1 MGNYLE
7 KIKKIWKLKDLRN
20 KILFVFIMLIIFR
33 AVAAIPVPGVNTS
46 RLHMFFQD
54 NQLFGLLNV
63 FSGAGMDNFSLVMMG
78 VGPYITSSIVM
89 QLMTVIIPSV
99 EKWYREEGEMGR
111 KKFQQVTR
119 ILTVPF
125 ALIQSYGMTTLLK
138 SQNVID
144 NLQGF
149 ELTRTIII
157 VTAGTLFLMWLG
169 ELITEKGIGNGTSL
183 IIFAGIITNIPGAI
197 KRTLATWDPSQLFA
211 YLIFLVVSLIVIAGV
226 IFITEGQRNIPVTYA
241 RRVSGRGMVSSSSYL
256 PLRVNQAGVIPIIF
270 ALSILL
276 FPRMIA
282 NVIGVVGND
291 QVKNIALKVSN
302 FLQDQWVYGIM
313 YFLLVV
319 AFTFFYTTV
328 TFEPTKVSENLQK
341 QGGYIPG
348 VRPGRNTA
356 EYLQKILN
364 RITLA
369 GALFLATIAVLPY
382 IIQGFTHIQSV
393 SIGGTS
399 LLIAVSV
406 ALDSMKQVDSQ
417 LVMRDYDGFLK
428 G

>member
-1 MGNYLE
+1 MPVWD
-7 KIKKIWKLKDLRN
+7 KISKIWKLKDLRN
-20 KILFVFIMLIIFR
+20 KILFVFALLVVFR
-33 AVAAIPVPGVNTS
+33 AVAAIPVPGVDIS
-46 RLHMFFQD
+46 RLKMFFD
-54 NQLFGLLNV
+54 NNQLFGLINV
-63 FSGAGMDNFSLVMMG
+63 FSGGGMHNFSLVMMG

-89 QLMTVIIPSV
+89 QLMTVIIPQV

-111 KKFQQVTR
+111 RKFQQITR

-125 ALIQSYGMTTLLK
+125 ALIQSYGMITLLK
-138 SQNVID
+138 SQNVITS
-144 NLQGF
+144 LGGF
-149 ELTRTIII
+149 ELARTIII
-157 VTAGTLFLMWLG
+157 VTAGTMLLMWLG

-183 IIFAGIITNIPGAI
+183 IIFAGIITNIPGATQ
-197 KRTLATWDPSQLFA
+197 RTFSTWDPSQ
-211 YLIFLVVSLIVIAGV
+211 IFSYAIFVAVSLLVIAGV
-226 IFITEGQRNIPVTYA
+226 VFITEGQRNIPVTYA

-282 NVIGVVGND
+282 NVIGVVGSD
-291 QVKNIALKVSN
+291 KVKDIALKVST
-302 FLQDQWVYGIM
+302 FLQDKWVYGIM

-348 VRPGRNTA
+348 VRPGRSTA
-356 EYLQKILN
+356 EYLQRILN

-369 GALFLATIAVLPY
+369 GALFLALIAVLPY

-406 ALDSMKQVDSQ
+406 ALDSMKQIDSQ
-417 LVMRDYDGFLK
+417 LVMRDYDGFLRS
-428 G
+428 

>member
-1 MGNYLE
+1 MRVWG
-7 KIKKIWKLKDLRN
+7 KIKKIWKLKELRN
-20 KILFVFIMLIIFR
+20 KILFVFGALVIFR
-33 AVAAIPVPGVNTS
+33 AIAAVPVPDIDTTRLS
-46 RLHMFFQD
+46 RFFEN

-89 QLMTVIIPSV
+89 QLMTVVIPAV
-99 EKWYREEGEMGR
+99 EKWYREEGDIGR

-119 ILTVPF
+119 LLTVPF
-125 ALIQSYGMTTLLK
+125 SLVQSFGMITLLK
-138 SQNVID
+138 SQQVI
-144 NLQGF
+144 NQVQGI
-149 ELTRTIII
+149 ELVKIMII
-157 VTAGTLFLMWLG
+157 VTAGTIFLMWLG

-183 IIFAGIITNIPGAI
+183 IIFAGILASIPNAI
-197 KRTLATWDPSQLFA
+197 RQTAATWDPSQLFS
-211 YLIFLVVSLIVIAGV
+211 YLLFFAVAIIVIAGV
-226 IFITEGQRNIPVTYA
+226 VFVTEGQRNIPVTYA
-241 RRVSGRGMVSSSSYL
+241 RRISGRGMVSSSSYL

-270 ALSILL
+270 AMSILL
-276 FPRMIA
+276 FPNMIA
-282 NVIGVVGND
+282 NVIGTVGSEK
-291 QVKNIALKVSN
+291 VKDIALSVSG
-302 FLQDQWVYGIM
+302 FLQNQWVYGIM

-319 AFTFFYTTV
+319 AFTYFYTNV
-328 TFEPTKVSENLQK
+328 TFEPTKVGENLQK

-348 VRPGRNTA
+348 VRPGRSTA
-356 EYLQKILN
+356 EYLTRILN
-364 RITLA
+364 RVTLA
-369 GALFLATIAVLPY
+369 GALFLGTIAVLPY
-382 IIQGFTHIQSV
+382 IVQGLTHIQAM

>member
-1 MGNYLE
+1 MQVWA
-7 KIKKIWKLKDLRN
+7 KIKKIWKLKELRN
-20 KILFVFIMLIIFR
+20 KILFVFAMLVIFR
-33 AVAAIPVPGVNTS
+33 AIAAIPVPDIDTT
-46 RLHMFFQD
+46 RLARFFEN

-89 QLMTVIIPSV
+89 QLMTVVIPAV
-99 EKWYREEGEMGR
+99 EKWYREEGEIGR

-125 ALIQSYGMTTLLK
+125 SLVQSFGMITLLK
-138 SQNVID
+138 SQQVI
-144 NLQGF
+144 NQVQGL
-149 ELTRTIII
+149 ELVQIKII
-157 VTAGTLFLMWLG
+157 VTAGTMFLMWLG

-183 IIFAGIITNIPGAI
+183 IIFAGILANIPNAI
-197 KRTLATWDPSQLFA
+197 RQTATTWDPTQLFSYVLFFA
-211 YLIFLVVSLIVIAGV
+211 AAIIVIAGV
-226 IFITEGQRNIPVTYA
+226 VFVTEGQRNIPVTYA

-270 ALSILL
+270 AMSILL
-276 FPRMIA
+276 FPNMIA
-282 NVIGVVGND
+282 NVISTIGSEK
-291 QVKNIALKVSN
+291 VKDIALSVSS
-302 FLQDQWVYGIM
+302 FLQNQWVYGIM

-319 AFTFFYTTV
+319 AFTYFYTTV
-328 TFEPTKVSENLQK
+328 TFEPTKVGENLQK

-348 VRPGRNTA
+348 VRPGRSTA
-356 EYLQKILN
+356 EYLTRILN
-364 RITLA
+364 RVTLA
-369 GALFLATIAVLPY
+369 GALFLGTIAVLPY
-382 IIQGFTHIQSV
+382 IVQGLTHIQAM

>member
-1 MGNYLE
+1 MSVWD
-7 KIKKIWKLKDLRN
+7 KILKIWRLKDLRY
-20 KILFVFIMLIIFR
+20 KILFVFSLLVIFR
-33 AVAAIPVPGVNTS
+33 AVAAIPVPGVDIS
-46 RLHMFFQD
+46 RLKMFFEN
-54 NQLFGLLNV
+54 NQLFGLINI
-63 FSGAGMDNFSLVMMG
+63 FSGGGMNNFSLVMMG

-89 QLMTVIIPSV
+89 QLMTVIIPQV
-99 EKWYREEGEMGR
+99 EKWYREEGEIGR
-111 KKFQQVTR
+111 RKFQQVTR
-119 ILTVPF
+119 VLTVPF
-125 ALIQSYGMTTLLK
+125 ALIQSYGMITLLK
-138 SQNVID
+138 SQDVLV
-144 NLQGF
+144 NLSGF
-149 ELTRTIII
+149 ELARTIII
-157 VTAGTLFLMWLG
+157 ITAGTMFLMWLG
-169 ELITEKGIGNGTSL
+169 ELITEKGIGNGVSL
-183 IIFAGIITNIPGAI
+183 IIFAGIITNIPSAAQQTI
-197 KRTLATWDPSQLFA
+197 STWDPSQIFSYAIFA
-211 YLIFLVVSLIVIAGV
+211 AVSLLVIAGV
-226 IFITEGQRNIPVTYA
+226 VFITEGQRNIPVTYA

-276 FPRMIA
+276 FPSMIA
-282 NVIGVVGND
+282 NVLGVVGSD
-291 QVKNIALKVSN
+291 RVKEIGLKVST

-348 VRPGRNTA
+348 VRPGRSTA

-369 GALFLATIAVLPY
+369 GALFLAFVAVLPY
-382 IIQGFTHIQSV
+382 IVQGFTHIQSV

-406 ALDSMKQVDSQ
+406 ALDSMKQIDSQ
-417 LVMRDYDGFLK
+417 LVMRDYDGFLRS
-428 G
+428 

>member
-1 MGNYLE
+1 MPVWD
-7 KIKKIWKLKDLRN
+7 KILKIWKLKDLRY
-20 KILFVFIMLIIFR
+20 KILFVFALLVVFR
-33 AVAAIPVPGVNTS
+33 AVATIPVPGVDIS
-46 RLHMFFQD
+46 RLKMFFEN
-54 NQLFGLLNV
+54 NQLFGLINI
-63 FSGAGMDNFSLVMMG
+63 FSGGGMNNFSLVMMG

-89 QLMTVIIPSV
+89 QLMTVIIPQV

-111 KKFQQVTR
+111 RKFQQVTR

-125 ALIQSYGMTTLLK
+125 ALIQSYGMITLLK
-138 SQNVID
+138 SQNVIAD
-144 NLQGF
+144 LNGF

-157 VTAGTLFLMWLG
+157 ITAGTMFLMWLG
-169 ELITEKGIGNGTSL
+169 ELITEKGIGNGVSL
-183 IIFAGIITNIPGAI
+183 IIFAGIITNIPGAAQQ
-197 KRTLATWDPSQLFA
+197 TLSTWDPSQIFSYAIFA
-211 YLIFLVVSLIVIAGV
+211 VVSLLVIAGV
-226 IFITEGQRNIPVTYA
+226 VFITEGQRNIPVTYA

-282 NVIGVVGND
+282 NVIGVVGSD
-291 QVKNIALKVSN
+291 KVKDIALRVSA

-348 VRPGRNTA
+348 VRPGRSTA
-356 EYLQKILN
+356 DYLARILN

-369 GALFLATIAVLPY
+369 GALFLALIAVLPY

-406 ALDSMKQVDSQ
+406 ALDSMKQIDSQ
-417 LVMRDYDGFLK
+417 LVMRDYDGFLR

>member
-1 MGNYLE
+1 MQVWE
-7 KIKKIWKLKDLRN
+7 KLLKIWKLKDLRY
-20 KILFVFIMLIIFR
+20 KILFVFSLLVLFR
-33 AVAAIPVPGVNTS
+33 IVAAIPVPGVNIS
-46 RLHMFFQD
+46 RLKMFFD
-54 NQLFGLLNV
+54 SNQLFGLINV
-63 FSGAGMDNFSLVMMG
+63 FSGGGMHNFSLVMMG

-89 QLMTVIIPSV
+89 QLMTVIIPAV

-111 KKFQQVTR
+111 RKFQQVTR

-125 ALIQSYGMTTLLK
+125 ALIQSYGMITLLK
-138 SQNVID
+138 SQNVLD
-144 NLQGF
+144 SFSTF
-149 ELTRTIII
+149 ELTRTVLII
-157 VTAGTLFLMWLG
+157 TAGTMFLMWLG

-183 IIFAGIITNIPGAI
+183 IIFAGIITNIPSGVQQ
-197 KRTLATWDPSQLFA
+197 TLSTWDPSQFFSYA
-211 YLIFLVVSLIVIAGV
+211 IFLIVGLLVIAGV
-226 IFITEGQRNIPVTYA
+226 VFITEGQRNIPVTYA

-282 NVIGVVGND
+282 NVLGVVGNEK
-291 QVKNIALKVSN
+291 VKDIAMKVST

-348 VRPGRNTA
+348 VRPGRSTA
-356 EYLQKILN
+356 EYLQSILN

-369 GALFLATIAVLPY
+369 GALFLAAIAVLPY

-406 ALDSMKQVDSQ
+406 ALDSMKQIDSQ
-417 LVMRDYDGFLK
+417 LVMRDYDGFLR